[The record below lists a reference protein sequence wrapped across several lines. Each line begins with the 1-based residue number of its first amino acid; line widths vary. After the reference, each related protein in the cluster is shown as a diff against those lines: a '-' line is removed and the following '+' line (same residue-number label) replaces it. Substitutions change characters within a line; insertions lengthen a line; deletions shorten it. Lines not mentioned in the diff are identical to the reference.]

1 MAKNKIGRNDP
12 CPCGSGK
19 KFKKCCIDIWEADVP
34 HSSPRT
40 RHWNLEK
47 VCSFSTEQ
55 IIRKLKSFGV
65 EFGKEQFL
73 EDIRKHYSAEDLA
86 NYWKEIYSITAKH
99 LDQDFIW
106 MAAVVLWERLA
117 PEDVPSSEQ
126 LDEMMQRG
134 YDLLNWK
141 GRDKRREGEGCTLW
155 WQIWEHL
162 QKRFSPDMRSIDE
175 AERVFSGMQSLHN
188 WCQYLEMELGN
199 AGRDDA
205 SFYEKKLQYCRDFCT
220 LFPDSGRLLL
230 HNMKRGEAESYF
242 ALGRLSQ
249 GEEAFGKLVEEFPD
263 SAWGYIGWGDMY
275 WLARLSDKVAL
286 DYDKAER
293 IYRMALERDAI
304 DDREEVL
311 DRLEEL
317 EEERKASGGFAQRTG
332 APAGRGRPLREL
344 DRWAP

>member
-1 MAKNKIGRNDP
+1 
-12 CPCGSGK
+12 
-19 KFKKCCIDIWEADVP
+19 
-34 HSSPRT
+34 
-40 RHWNLEK
+40 
-47 VCSFSTEQ
+47 
-55 IIRKLKSFGV
+55 
-65 EFGKEQFL
+65 
-73 EDIRKHYSAEDLA
+73 
-86 NYWKEIYSITAKH
+86 
-99 LDQDFIW
+99 
-106 MAAVVLWERLA
+106 
-117 PEDVPSSEQ
+117 
-126 LDEMMQRG
+126 
-134 YDLLNWK
+134 
-141 GRDKRREGEGCTLW
+141 
-155 WQIWEHL
+155 
-162 QKRFSPDMRSIDE
+162 
-175 AERVFSGMQSLHN
+175 
-188 WCQYLEMELGN
+188 MELGN

-220 LFPDSGRLLL
+220 LFPDSGRLLI

-242 ALGRLSQ
+242 ALGRISQ